1 MSDEL
6 KVKLIS
12 AANTFLATF
21 VVAVGVSI
29 QGGIEWTGA
38 FWFSAIIM
46 AARVALKE
54 VINQFLPVR
63 LGGKR

>member
-12 AANTFLATF
+12 AANTFVATF
-21 VVAVGVSI
+21 VVAIGT
-29 QGGIEWTGA
+29 QLGGGIEWTGA
-38 FWFSAIIM
+38 FMVSIVV
-46 AARVALKE
+46 AAGRAALKE
-54 VINQFLPVR
+54 VINSFLPVK

>member
-21 VVAVGVSI
+21 IVAVGTQLQSGV
-29 QGGIEWTGA
+29 EWTGA
-38 FWFSAIIM
+38 FFVAIIVA
-46 AARVALKE
+46 AARAALKE
-54 VINQFLPVR
+54 VINSFLPVR
-63 LGGKR
+63 LGGKK